1 MASNRP
7 RVRVPRKAAKG
18 EVIGIKT
25 LISHEMETGQRR
37 DDEGNKIP
45 RQIIHTFKCNY
56 NGKTVFEADMYPG
69 VSANPYFEFFVKAEE
84 SGELEFVWTE
94 DGGQTFSTKEKIE
107 VS

>member
-7 RVRVPRKAAKG
+7 RVKVPRSASKG
-18 EVIGIKT
+18 EVVEIKT

-37 DDEGNKIP
+37 DDQGNRIP
-45 RQIIHTFKCNY
+45 QNIIHAFKCSY
-56 NGKTVFEADMYPG
+56 NGQTVFEADMTSAI
-69 VSANPYFEFFVKAEE
+69 SANPYFVFYVKAVE

-94 DGGQTFSTKEKIE
+94 DGGNTFSTKETIE

>member
-7 RVRVPRKAAKG
+7 RVRVPSTAAKG
-18 EVIGIKT
+18 DVVTIKT

-45 RQIIHTFKCNY
+45 RHIIHTFKCNY
-56 NGKTVFEADMYPG
+56 NGTTVFEADMYPG
-69 VSANPYFEFFVKAEE
+69 VSANPYFEFYVKAVE
-84 SGELEFVWTE
+84 SGELEFIWTE
-94 DGGQTFSTKEKIE
+94 DGGQTFSTKQKIE